1 MLYRLLRG
9 KSVCYQVG
17 VLRMTAKTLIL
28 VATPLLKC
36 FVLLATPC
44 GKFENKKSVTSSL
57 EWRELSRAVW
67 MSFIHLIDFILL
79 IGVLFASEMAEN
91 LTPFPLPP
99 VRDKHRFKDI
109 KVLAK
114 LLSNFTIF

>member
-44 GKFENKKSVTSSL
+44 GKFENKKISDFLFGMARIEQSSVDVVYSSY
-57 EWRELSRAVW
+57 
-67 MSFIHLIDFILL
+67 
-79 IGVLFASEMAEN
+79 
-91 LTPFPLPP
+91 
-99 VRDKHRFKDI
+99 
-109 KVLAK
+109 
-114 LLSNFTIF
+114 